1 MITFYG
7 YFRSS
12 AAYRCRIALSLK
24 DISYKFVPVHLR
36 RNGGEQKQPNY
47 LAINPQGLVPVLDV
61 DGTILTQSLAIIE
74 YLDDAYPTPRLLPG
88 DALKRAQARA
98 FAEII
103 ACDIHPLQNLRVLQ
117 YLKQELQQTQ
127 NEADK
132 WCQNWIHKGLSS
144 CEALI
149 SAQDQK
155 YDFAFGNAPGLADIC
170 LIPQLYAAERF
181 GVELSSMH
189 NLLRIRKNC
198 NEIAA
203 FQNAHP
209 DNQPDYEA

>member
-12 AAYRCRIALSLK
+12 AAYRCRIALNLK
-24 DISYKFVPVHLR
+24 GISYKFVPVHLR

-47 LAINPQGLVPVLDV
+47 LALNPQGLVPALDV

-74 YLDDAYPTPRLLPG
+74 YLDDAYPVPHLLPR

-117 YLKQELQQTQ
+117 YLKQELKKTQ
-127 NEADK
+127 EEADK
-132 WCQNWIHKGLSS
+132 WCQNWIHKGLSA

-149 SAQDQK
+149 DAQDQK
-155 YDFAFGNAPGLADIC
+155 SDFAFGNAPGLADIC

-181 GVELSSMH
+181 GVDLSLMP
-189 NLLRIRKNC
+189 NLLKIQKNC
-198 NEIAA
+198 NELPA
-203 FQNAHP
+203 FLNARP